1 MWIAAIR
8 LQNIVTTSSRTPV
21 ATVCTNP
28 ASNVSCLSVPTL
40 RMSAASVTR
49 ASPAKCA
56 TFPAGTPCSHAPVG
70 PIASRS
76 ASSAKRCLNLPSDA
90 ALATSFNRSNSLRRL
105 TGSTTSSRASRALA
119 VRCSRPA
126 TNPKNLALT
135 SARTEAAIASN
146 VV

>member
-1 MWIAAIR
+1 M
-8 LQNIVTTSSRTPV
+8 QNIVTTSSRTPV
-21 ATVCTNP
+21 ATVCTKP
-28 ASNVSCLSVPTL
+28 ASNVNCLSAPTL

-56 TFPAGTPCSHAPVG
+56 TFPAGTSCSHTPVG

-90 ALATSFNRSNSLRRL
+90 ASATSFSRSNSLRRL

-119 VRCSRPA
+119 DRSSRPA
-126 TNPKNLALT
+126 TIAKNPVLT
-135 SARTEAAIASN
+135 SARIEAAIASK